1 VKTQSSKVSIQAF
14 YQIAIAEITKRE
26 YDTHII
32 TKTVRAVHHEI
43 EQGHFQEAYEV
54 STILHRFIQQVD
66 GFSTQSNTK
75 EGILLAKY
83 LLGYGVKKSPDA
95 KLIKAMSE
103 LSRVVLQDILNVYRA
118 TGVRFTDLDVNE
130 VNEITI
136 LLGEQKNFEDLEVSN
151 HTSP

>member
-1 VKTQSSKVSIQAF
+1 
-14 YQIAIAEITKRE
+14 
-26 YDTHII
+26 
-32 TKTVRAVHHEI
+32 
-43 EQGHFQEAYEV
+43 
-54 STILHRFIQQVD
+54 
-66 GFSTQSNTK
+66 
-75 EGILLAKY
+75 LLAKY

-103 LSRVVLQDILNVYRA
+103 LSRVVLQDILIVYRA